1 MRRSSCSV
9 EAGRG
14 VERSRRGLGCA
25 RGVRCIKRG
34 HSRLR
39 RVKCCR
45 RSELCVVT
53 RDSCV
58 SGVEC

>member
-14 VERSRRGLGCA
+14 VECSRRRLGCA

-34 HSRLR
+34 DSRLR
-39 RVKCCR
+39 RVESRRCR
-45 RSELCVVT
+45 ELCVVT